1 MGELLVF
8 VKLLLEQKNI
18 LIWFRF
24 KCKTDYF
31 DISKVSTNNLPYDF
45 LIIDKSTIQ
54 SKIKLLKRQKNHKHN
69 YIY

>member
-18 LIWFRF
+18 LIWFNS
-24 KCKTDYF
+24 KTDYYF

-54 SKIKLLKRQKNHKHN
+54 SKINTKETRTINIH
-69 YIY
+69 Y